1 MNMDTNKKYILPR
14 TIILAACSLLLAGGC
29 DNNVYDGMERDT
41 PAKEVPLNFNASIEK
56 TEVVQSRSITS
67 TTDFTGDSYSFGMS
81 ITKNENGNE
90 IFIGSS
96 DMTAKMERSGSS
108 VPWNWSFINNSDN
121 SEVTPTGPEGKAL
134 KVIAYYPRISS
145 NTQSAYTNGIPFD
158 FSSKTDLKQTDLL
171 YNTSTV
177 YPFDPSNEPVVT
189 IPLRFR
195 HAYTWIVLN
204 IRKYMNNNKVFNLSS
219 VTLDNLGGGWIKNQ
233 GAIDPATGLAKDGA
247 TAGPIGVTLTP
258 AVELSTT
265 DVTYEFL
272 VPSFMDA

>member
-1 MNMDTNKKYILPR
+1 
-14 TIILAACSLLLAGGC
+14 
-29 DNNVYDGMERDT
+29 
-41 PAKEVPLNFNASIEK
+41 
-56 TEVVQSRSITS
+56 
-67 TTDFTGDSYSFGMS
+67 
-81 ITKNENGNE
+81 
-90 IFIGSS
+90 
-96 DMTAKMERSGSS
+96 MTAKMERSGSS

-219 VTLDNLGGGWIKNQ
+219 VTLDNLGGGWIKTRELLTRQQ
-233 GAIDPATGLAKDGA
+233 GWQRM
-247 TAGPIGVTLTP
+247 
-258 AVELSTT
+258 ELPP
-265 DVTYEFL
+265 VR
-272 VPSFMDA
+272 